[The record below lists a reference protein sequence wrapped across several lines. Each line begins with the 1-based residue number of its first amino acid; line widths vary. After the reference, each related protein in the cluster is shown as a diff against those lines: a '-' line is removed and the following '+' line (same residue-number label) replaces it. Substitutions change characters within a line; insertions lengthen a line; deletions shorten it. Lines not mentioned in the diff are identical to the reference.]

1 MPRCPPFLKTTTF
14 VLASFTCVSWGAP
27 ERTLR
32 AVEEAAKASY
42 KMKPLRSAAP
52 IHFHALALR
61 LQPQSAEIELQSAEG
76 ELLSDEAELQSPQR
90 KSSIS
95 PVRDVEMPRFE
106 RESMAVPMSST
117 LLQDLE
123 MSGGGFASFGSS
135 DAQKMGISF
144 GSAGQF
150 GGAPPPTM
158 GSADLALGG
167 SAEQKLPSI
176 AASSPC
182 APGFSFG
189 SAPLQQLPPLQQ
201 HSSGFGA
208 APVPVGVAPGFSF
221 GSEPLQQP
229 PPLQQHSS
237 GFGAAPAPVGGA
249 ERSHTHVKDL
259 ALHVRVWWTMETTN
273 NPTCT

>member
-1 MPRCPPFLKTTTF
+1 
-14 VLASFTCVSWGAP
+14 
-27 ERTLR
+27 
-32 AVEEAAKASY
+32 
-42 KMKPLRSAAP
+42 MKPLRSAAP

-61 LQPQSAEIELQSAEG
+61 LQPQSAEIELQSAEIELQSAEG

-208 APVPVGVAPGFSF
+208 AP
-221 GSEPLQQP
+221 
-229 PPLQQHSS
+229 
-237 GFGAAPAPVGGA
+237 APVGGA

>member
-1 MPRCPPFLKTTTF
+1 
-14 VLASFTCVSWGAP
+14 
-27 ERTLR
+27 
-32 AVEEAAKASY
+32 
-42 KMKPLRSAAP
+42 MKPLRSAAP
-52 IHFHALALR
+52 IHFQALALR
-61 LQPQSAEIELQSAEG
+61 LEPQSAEIELQSAEIELQSAEIELQSAEIELQSAEG
-76 ELLSDEAELQSPQR
+76 ELLADTTELQSPQR

-117 LLQDLE
+117 LLQDLG

-135 DAQKMGISF
+135 DPQEMGISF

-158 GSADLALGG
+158 GSSDLALGG

-201 HSSGFGA
+201 HSPGFGA